1 MANRRL
7 EIDCRKCAN
16 CTGNECKE
24 YGNDANKAVAACA
37 KDGFKKYF
45 AASKGKA
52 ELRAQEGE

>member
-1 MANRRL
+1 MAKRKL

-37 KDGFKKYF
+37 NDGFKNYIN
-45 AASKGKA
+45 AHENGNHA
-52 ELRAQEGE
+52 R